1 MVIRITEA
9 NTRNVKLHQQHNP
22 KQTKA
27 TSQTAWYYHA
37 ANKETVDLHYKWNN
51 SLFEHKQEATFS
63 PATTV
68 LSSSNVVLQM
78 ATVKHWKPL
87 CSIRNFG
94 TIKVKTGAAASL

>member
-9 NTRNVKLHQQHNP
+9 NTRNVKLHQQHSP

-27 TSQTAWYYHA
+27 ISQTAWCYHA

-63 PATTV
+63 PTTV
-68 LSSSNVVLQM
+68 LSSSNMVLQI
-78 ATVKHWKPL
+78 ATVKHRKPL
-87 CSIRNFG
+87 CSIRNFA
-94 TIKVKTGAAASL
+94 TIKVKTGAATSI